1 MTTHNYVRLIEKRSR
16 KDEITGCWH
25 WIGAKHRQGY
35 GFVRH
40 KEKMRTIQRVMAIE
54 SGIFGD
60 AAFDMNLRVGNTCRN
75 KLCANPEHLIMQTH
89 TEVMNRRY
97 QDFGSSPRFSDQD
110 CLRILDDYNALGGLE
125 GKYVVKQLCKQYECN
140 HQMIYRMMERAK
152 KYLEEKNGL
161 QEET

>member
-1 MTTHNYVRLIEKRSR
+1 MTTHNYVRLIEKRSH

-35 GFVRH
+35 GFIRH
-40 KEKMRTIQRVMAIE
+40 KEMMRTIQRVMAIE

-60 AAFDMNLRVGNTCRN
+60 VAFDMSLRVGNTCRN

-89 TEVMNRRY
+89 TEALNRRY
-97 QDFGSSPRFSDQD
+97 EDFGSSPRFSDQD
-110 CLRILDDYNALGGLE
+110 CLRVLDDYNALKGTSGI
-125 GKYVVKQLCKQYECN
+125 VKKLCIDYDCN
-140 HQMIYRMMERAK
+140 FQMIYRMLDRAR
-152 KYLEEKNGL
+152 KYTGENNGL